1 MHVNWWSEN
10 ECVTFYFF
18 TRTVAEFD
26 KSILWWKKNGFFM
39 YGNEPYWLYG
49 ALQIILATFYQKK
62 CFVKKS
68 LFCHVTMQKLIQIC
82 QPIRNLDWYL
92 SADMTKKMKALIS
105 AIFLCFFLV
114 KVTISTTVSPLKKL
128 QHHLFSEALQ

>member
-18 TRTVAEFD
+18 TRTVSEFD

-49 ALQIILATFYQKK
+49 ALQIILATFYQ
-62 CFVKKS
+62 F
-68 LFCHVTMQKLIQIC
+68 L
-82 QPIRNLDWYL
+82 
-92 SADMTKKMKALIS
+92 TKKV
-105 AIFLCFFLV
+105 FCQE
-114 KVTISTTVSPLKKL
+114 VT
-128 QHHLFSEALQ
+128 F